1 MIQGARLSACL
12 QIVNAVKGG
21 NPVNFEKKQLSAGL
35 YFVATPIGTA
45 RDITLRGLDI
55 LASADVIAAE
65 DTRTAKRLMEIHGIP
80 LGDRPV
86 IAYHDHSGEKVR
98 ARLMKYIAGGKSVAY
113 ASEAGTPLVADPGY
127 ALGRAAIDA
136 GVPVIGAP
144 GPSAVIAALTVA
156 GLPTDRFFFAGF
168 PPNAK
173 GARRKFIEEYADV
186 PGTLVFYESPK
197 RIQGMLGDLVQK
209 LGGERQAAVCREL
222 TKRFEEV
229 SRGTLAEL
237 ADAFADRSVK
247 GEIVVLVDRAR
258 GVRVSDQSM
267 EDALRDALKTM
278 RMKDAATAV
287 SEALGLPRRKVYQA
301 ALGMEKEK

>member
-1 MIQGARLSACL
+1 ME
-12 QIVNAVKGG
+12 IVNAAKG
-21 NPVNFEKKQLSAGL
+21 VILSNFEKKQLSAGL
-35 YFVATPIGTA
+35 YFVATPIGAA

-55 LASADVIAAE
+55 LASADAIAAE

-86 IAYHDHSGEKVR
+86 ISYHDHNGGQVR
-98 ARLMKYIAGGKSVAY
+98 PRLLRLLEAGQSLVY
-113 ASEAGTPLVADPGY
+113 VSEAGTPLVADPGY

-136 GVPVIGAP
+136 GVQVIGAP

-168 PPNAK
+168 APNAK
-173 GARRKFIEEYADV
+173 GARRRFFEEFAEV

-197 RIQGMLGDLVQK
+197 RIHAMLGDLVQT

-229 SRGTLAEL
+229 TRGTLNEL
-237 ADAFADRSVK
+237 AEAFSDRTVK

-258 GVRVSDQSM
+258 VSAVSDQTM
-267 EDALRDALKTM
+267 EDALSDALKTM
-278 RMKDAATAV
+278 RIKDAATAV
-287 SEALGLPRRKVYQA
+287 AEALGIQRRKVYQA
-301 ALGMEKEK
+301 ALAMEKDKE

>member
-1 MIQGARLSACL
+1 MT
-12 QIVNAVKGG
+12 NY
-21 NPVNFEKKQLSAGL
+21 EKKQLSAGL

-86 IAYHDHSGEKVR
+86 ISYHDHNGDRVR
-98 ARLMKYIAGGKSVAY
+98 PRLMRYIADGKSVAY

-136 GVPVIGAP
+136 GHLVIGAP

-168 PPNAK
+168 APNAK
-173 GARRKFIEEYADV
+173 GARKRFFEEFAEV

-197 RIQGMLGDLVQK
+197 RIQGMLGDLAQT
-209 LGGERQAAVCREL
+209 LGKDRQAAVCREL

-237 ADAFADRSVK
+237 VADFSDRTVK

-258 GVRVSDQSM
+258 DVQVSDQSM

-278 RMKDAATAV
+278 RLKDAATAV

-301 ALGMEKEK
+301 ALSMEKDKK

>member
-1 MIQGARLSACL
+1 MA
-12 QIVNAVKGG
+12 
-21 NPVNFEKKQLSAGL
+21 NFEKKQLSAGL
-35 YFVATPIGTA
+35 YFVATPIGAA

-86 IAYHDHSGEKVR
+86 ISYHDHNGAQVR
-98 ARLMKYIAGGKSVAY
+98 PRLMRLLNEGKSLVY
-113 ASEAGTPLVADPGY
+113 VSEAGTPLVADPGY
-127 ALGRAAIDA
+127 ALARAAIDA
-136 GVPVIGAP
+136 GVQVIGAP

-168 PPNAK
+168 APNAK
-173 GARRKFIEEYADV
+173 GARRRFFEEFSEV

-197 RIQGMLGDLVQK
+197 RIHGMLGDLVQT
-209 LGGERQAAVCREL
+209 LGGDRQAAVCREL

-229 SRGTLAEL
+229 SRGTLDEL
-237 ADAFADRSVK
+237 SVAFSDRAVK

-258 GVRVSDQSM
+258 GIAVSDQSM
-267 EDALRDALKTM
+267 EDALREALKTM
-278 RMKDAATAV
+278 RIKDAATVV
-287 SEALGLPRRKVYQA
+287 SETLGIQRRKVYQA
-301 ALGMEKEK
+301 ALGLEKDAK

>member
-1 MIQGARLSACL
+1 M
-12 QIVNAVKGG
+12 
-21 NPVNFEKKQLSAGL
+21 NFEKRQLVAGL
-35 YFVATPIGTA
+35 YFVATPIGAA

-55 LASADVIAAE
+55 LASAEVIAAE

-86 IAYHDHSGEKVR
+86 ISYHDHNGDKVR
-98 ARLMKYIAGGKSVAY
+98 PRLLRYLAAGKSVAY

-127 ALGRAAIDA
+127 ALLRAAIDA
-136 GVPVIGAP
+136 GHQVIGAP
-144 GPSAVIAALTVA
+144 GPSAVIAALMVA

-168 PPNAK
+168 APNAK
-173 GARRKFIEEYADV
+173 GARRRFFEEFADV

-197 RIQGMLGDLVQK
+197 RVQGMLGDLAQT
-209 LGGERQAAVCREL
+209 LGGDRQAAVCREL

-237 ADAFADRSVK
+237 DAAFADRTVK

-258 GVRVSDQSM
+258 GVAVSDQTM

-278 RMKDAATAV
+278 RLKDAATAV
-287 SEALGLPRRKVYQA
+287 SQALGLPRRKVYQA
-301 ALGMEKEK
+301 ALDMDKE

>member
-1 MIQGARLSACL
+1 M
-12 QIVNAVKGG
+12 
-21 NPVNFEKKQLSAGL
+21 NFEKKQLSAGL

-86 IAYHDHSGEKVR
+86 IAYHDHSGDNVR
-98 ARLMKYIAGGKSVAY
+98 ARLMRYIADGKSVAY
-113 ASEAGTPLVADPGY
+113 ASEAGTPLVADPGF
-127 ALGRAAIDA
+127 ALGRAAIEA
-136 GVPVIGAP
+136 GETVISAP
-144 GPSAVIAALTVA
+144 GPSAVIAALTVG

-197 RIQGMLGDLVQK
+197 RIQGMLGDLVQV

-237 ADAFADRSVK
+237 ADAFAERSVK

-258 GVRVSDQSM
+258 GVQVSDQSM

-278 RMKDAATAV
+278 RLKDAATAV

-301 ALGMEKEK
+301 ALEMGKNE

>member
-1 MIQGARLSACL
+1 MA
-12 QIVNAVKGG
+12 
-21 NPVNFEKKQLSAGL
+21 NFEKKQLTAGL
-35 YFVATPIGTA
+35 YFVATPIGAA

-86 IAYHDHSGEKVR
+86 ISYHDHNGGQVR
-98 ARLMKYIAGGKSVAY
+98 PRLMRLLNEGKSLVY
-113 ASEAGTPLVADPGY
+113 VSEAGTPLVADPGY
-127 ALGRAAIDA
+127 ALARAAIEADIQ
-136 GVPVIGAP
+136 VIGAP

-168 PPNAK
+168 APNTKA
-173 GARRKFIEEYADV
+173 ARQRFFEDFAEV

-197 RIQGMLGDLVQK
+197 RIHRMLSDLVQT
-209 LGGERQAAVCREL
+209 LGGDRQAAVCREL

-229 SRGTLAEL
+229 SRGTLDEL
-237 ADAFADRSVK
+237 VEAFSDRSVK
-247 GEIVVLVDRAR
+247 GEIVVLVDRPRVGA
-258 GVRVSDQSM
+258 VSDQSM

-278 RMKDAATAV
+278 RIKDAATVV
-287 SEALGLPRRKVYQA
+287 SEALGIPRRKVYQA
-301 ALGMEKEK
+301 ALDFTKDKE

>member
-1 MIQGARLSACL
+1 M
-12 QIVNAVKGG
+12 KGP
-21 NPVNFEKKQLSAGL
+21 NLTNFEKKQLTAGL
-35 YFVATPIGTA
+35 YFVATPIGAA

-86 IAYHDHSGEKVR
+86 IAYHDHNGAQVR
-98 ARLMKYIAGGKSVAY
+98 PRLMRLMQEGKSLVY
-113 ASEAGTPLVADPGY
+113 VSEAGTPLVADPGY
-127 ALGRAAIDA
+127 ALGRAVIEADMQ
-136 GVPVIGAP
+136 VIGAP

-168 PPNAK
+168 APNAK
-173 GARRKFIEEYADV
+173 AARRRFFDEFAEV

-197 RIQGMLGDLVQK
+197 RIHAMLGDLVQT

-229 SRGTLAEL
+229 TRGTLDEL
-237 ADAFADRSVK
+237 VAAFSERTVK
-247 GEIVVLVDRAR
+247 GEIVVLVDRSH
-258 GVRVSDQSM
+258 GVAVSEKTM
-267 EDALRDALKTM
+267 EQALSEALKTM
-278 RMKDAATAV
+278 RIKDAATLV
-287 SEALGLPRRKVYQA
+287 SEALGIQRRKVYQA
-301 ALGMEKEK
+301 ALSLEKDNK

>member
-1 MIQGARLSACL
+1 M
-12 QIVNAVKGG
+12 KG
-21 NPVNFEKKQLSAGL
+21 PILANFEKKQLSAGL

-86 IAYHDHSGEKVR
+86 ISYHDHNGAQVR
-98 ARLMKYIAGGKSVAY
+98 PRLMRLLNEGKSLVY
-113 ASEAGTPLVADPGY
+113 VSEAGTPLVADPGY
-127 ALGRAAIDA
+127 ALGRAVIDA
-136 GVPVIGAP
+136 GIQVIGAP

-168 PPNAK
+168 APNAK
-173 GARRKFIEEYADV
+173 GARRRFFEEFAEV

-197 RIQGMLGDLVQK
+197 RIYGMLGDLVQT
-209 LGGERQAAVCREL
+209 LGGDRQAAVCREL

-229 SRGTLAEL
+229 SRGTLDEL
-237 ADAFADRSVK
+237 SAAFSDRTVK
-247 GEIVVLVDRAR
+247 GEIVVLVDRAH
-258 GVRVSDQSM
+258 GIAVSDQSM
-267 EDALRDALKTM
+267 EDALCEALKTM
-278 RMKDAATAV
+278 RIKDAATVV
-287 SEALGLPRRKVYQA
+287 SEALGIQRRKVYQA
-301 ALGMEKEK
+301 ALELGKDKE

>member
-1 MIQGARLSACL
+1 M
-12 QIVNAVKGG
+12 
-21 NPVNFEKKQLSAGL
+21 NFEKKQLSAGL

-86 IAYHDHSGEKVR
+86 IAYHDHSGDNVR
-98 ARLMKYIAGGKSVAY
+98 ARLMRYIADGKSVAY
-113 ASEAGTPLVADPGY
+113 ASEAGTPLVADPGF
-127 ALGRAAIDA
+127 ALGRAAIEA
-136 GVPVIGAP
+136 GETVISAP
-144 GPSAVIAALTVA
+144 GPSAVIAALTVG

-197 RIQGMLGDLVQK
+197 RIQGMLGDLVQV
-209 LGGERQAAVCREL
+209 LGEERQAAVCREL

-237 ADAFADRSVK
+237 ADAFAERSVK

-258 GVRVSDQSM
+258 GVQVSDQSM

-278 RMKDAATAV
+278 RLKDAATAV

-301 ALGMEKEK
+301 ALEMGKNE